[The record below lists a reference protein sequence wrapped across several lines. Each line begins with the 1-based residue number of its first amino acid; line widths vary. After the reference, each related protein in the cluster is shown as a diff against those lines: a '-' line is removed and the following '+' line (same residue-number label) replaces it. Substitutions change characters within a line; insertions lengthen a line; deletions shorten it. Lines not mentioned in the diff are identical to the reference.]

1 MQDFSD
7 GFAGAIRFFDQ
18 LYVLVPY
25 ELNKI
30 AFFLVKSVISF
41 EIKNYFILSRYYVQ
55 SPVAETN
62 WSTFSS
68 VAMITS
74 SHRQFDSLDL
84 TYI

>member
-18 LYVLVPY
+18 LYVPVPY

-41 EIKNYFILSRYYVQ
+41 EIKTTLYFQRIMSNLQ
-55 SPVAETN
+55 LLKQ
-62 WSTFSS
+62 
-68 VAMITS
+68 I
-74 SHRQFDSLDL
+74 DL
-84 TYI
+84 PFRVLP